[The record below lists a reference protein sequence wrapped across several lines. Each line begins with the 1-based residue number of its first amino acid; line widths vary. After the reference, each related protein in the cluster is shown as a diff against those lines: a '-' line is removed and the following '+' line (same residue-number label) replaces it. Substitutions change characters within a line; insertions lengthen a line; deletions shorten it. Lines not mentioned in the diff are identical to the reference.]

1 MLSSP
6 LLSSCNHALR
16 FSTRVH
22 AHLYTPSCFSGRTS
36 CFLYGRGETLVFP
49 RAPPIQ
55 EVFGNQTTSGPHP
68 LYLRTT
74 MQRATQA
81 KAGVMNGEYRG
92 LTAGII
98 SKFIISF
105 AFEPSLSEV
114 SQGIDTR
121 GYMYM
126 YIIDGQRH
134 CTF

>member
-1 MLSSP
+1 MRCDLV
-6 LLSSCNHALR
+6 
-16 FSTRVH
+16 RV
-22 AHLYTPSCFSGRTS
+22 YTPTFTR
-36 CFLYGRGETLVFP
+36 LHVFP
-49 RAPPIQ
+49 AGLVASCMGGARPFFSCAPPIQ
-55 EVFGNQTTSGPHP
+55 EVFSNQTTSGPRP
-68 LYLRTT
+68 LYLLTT

-105 AFEPSLSEV
+105 VFEPSLSEV

-121 GYMYM
+121 GYMY
-126 YIIDGQRH
+126 IIDGQRH